1 MSMRRVVLA
10 VAAALLLLAPLGATP
25 AVAKKSPSANKQVS
39 RAFTL
44 LVRDTRGIPKRAVS
58 KRNRAALL
66 RTTRRAKQQARRR
79 PCASIKTLR
88 TFIGSYHE
96 LLHQVGEAV
105 LPNPDV
111 RS

>member
-10 VAAALLLLAPLGATP
+10 VAASLLLLAPLGATP
-25 AVAKKSPSANKQVS
+25 AVAKKAPSANKQVN

-66 RTTRRAKQQARRR
+66 RTAKKARKQARRSR
-79 PCASIKTLR
+79 APRSRRCGPTTAS
-88 TFIGSYHE
+88 
-96 LLHQVGEAV
+96 
-105 LPNPDV
+105 
-111 RS
+111 